1 MIYQNKLIY
10 KPVGDLG
17 PKISFVFTY
26 PDSRVS
32 LDPQRM
38 PTDLLDEKAHDY
50 DY

>member
-1 MIYQNKLIY
+1 
-10 KPVGDLG
+10 VGLG
-17 PKISFVFTY
+17 PKISLVFTH

-32 LDPQRM
+32 LSPQRM